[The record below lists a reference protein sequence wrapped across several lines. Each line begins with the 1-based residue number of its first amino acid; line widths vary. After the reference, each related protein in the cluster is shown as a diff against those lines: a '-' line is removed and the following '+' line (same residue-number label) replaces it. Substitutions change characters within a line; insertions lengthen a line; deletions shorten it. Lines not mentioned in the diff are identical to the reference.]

1 MKASRVAAEQAKTL
15 ASLNLLVIA
24 LCEKQG
30 IDVDKVLGIEEPL
43 TREEMKAY
51 ATKLPEPTVVTGG
64 TYSAATSTTTPAPAA
79 PAKAKPAQ
87 AKKK

>member
-1 MKASRVAAEQAKTL
+1 MKASRVAAEQAKSL
-15 ASLNLLVIA
+15 ASLSLLVMA

-51 ATKLPEPTVVTGG
+51 ATKLPAPTV
-64 TYSAATSTTTPAPAA
+64 TSTPAEAEVAA
-79 PAKAKPAQ
+79 PKAKTATPEKSSGARG
-87 AKKK
+87 KVK

>member
-30 IDVDKVLGIEEPL
+30 VDVDKVLGIEEPQ

-51 ATKLPEPTVVTGG
+51 ATKLPEPT
-64 TYSAATSTTTPAPAA
+64 PAA
-79 PAKAKPAQ
+79 PAEAEPAEAPVKAKPAKG
-87 AKKK
+87 KK